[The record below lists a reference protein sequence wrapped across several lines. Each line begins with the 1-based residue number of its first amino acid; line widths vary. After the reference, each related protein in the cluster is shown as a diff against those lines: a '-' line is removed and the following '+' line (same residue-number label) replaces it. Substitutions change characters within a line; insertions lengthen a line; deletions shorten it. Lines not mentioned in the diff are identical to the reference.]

1 MVTSR
6 RRRSCGTAEVH
17 VISQFSQ
24 RAEEHPSAPL
34 RCRIN
39 KEKKLCPRTLRIAI
53 TCLGLLAATTPVLSQ
68 TKQGQ
73 LQPKEEREIHGYD
86 NSTQNVIGGFKREH
100 KITHQIWRSER
111 HKHRHT
117 HGHYAAY

>member
-1 MVTSR
+1 MMVTSR

-34 RCRIN
+34 RTLGRARSKISGNGSRLATMRACATRTDCRIN

-73 LQPKEEREIHGYD
+73 LQRREKTGD
-86 NSTQNVIGGFKREH
+86 SRV
-100 KITHQIWRSER
+100 
-111 HKHRHT
+111 
-117 HGHYAAY
+117 